1 MPEKVILLLD
11 GKRFQFWEDVKI
23 TLSLDSIDTFSF
35 TTPFQKNNP
44 AFREN
49 FQPATYK
56 SVQLFLNDEQLLNG
70 QLISRNTDLA
80 GKKLS
85 LGGYS
90 KPGILNDLPVPA
102 DKFPLEFK
110 DQDLRSI
117 AAKLLGFYRL
127 SLQFQGTAGPAFTP
141 AVAMEPGQKILEFLI
156 SLANNRKLL
165 ISNTIEGKL
174 NFFVPGISQ
183 VITPLKQGAVPLKNF
198 SVSYD
203 EQKFYSSVTGFGAG
217 DFGRAPESFT
227 VEIPAFK
234 DINRP
239 FIYTVSEAQGA
250 ELKSAVELKAG
261 RLLAEAFKI
270 TADVHG
276 WRGKNKKVWFPG
288 DFVTIEA
295 PGTFFYRETK
305 LMIRTVNLS
314 QTATEDSVSLELV
327 FPGIYS
333 GQLPEKLPWQ

>member
-1 MPEKVILLLD
+1 MPEKITLLLNN
-11 GKRFQFWEDVKI
+11 KRFQFWEDIKI

-35 TTPFQKNNP
+35 ITPFQKNNP
-44 AFREN
+44 VFREN

-70 QLISRNTDLA
+70 QLISRNIDIA

-90 KPGILNDLPVPA
+90 KPGVLNDLPVPA

-110 DQDLRSI
+110 NQDLRSI
-117 AAKLLGFYRL
+117 ASKLLGYYNI
-127 SLQFQGTAGPAFTP
+127 SPEFQAAAGPAFP
-141 AVAMEPGQKILEFLI
+141 AAAMEPGQKILEFLI
-156 SLANNRKLL
+156 SLANKRKLL
-165 ISNTIEGKL
+165 ISNTLEGKL
-174 NFFVPGISQ
+174 NFFIPGSSQ
-183 VITPLKQGAVPLKNF
+183 VITSLKQGAVPLKNF

-203 EQKFYSSVTGFGAG
+203 EQKFYSSVTGFGPS
-217 DFGRAPESFT
+217 DIGRTPESFT

-234 DINRP
+234 NVNRP
-239 FIYTVSEAQGA
+239 FIYTVSETQGA
-250 ELKSAVELKAG
+250 ELKAAVELKAG

-270 TADVHG
+270 TAEIHG

-305 LMIRTVNLS
+305 LMIRTVNFS
-314 QTATEDSVSLELV
+314 QTSTDDSVSLELI